1 MAIKAG
7 ILLAKRLY
15 GGSTHEMDYQTV
27 PTTVFTPME
36 YGAVGLSEEDALTK
50 LGDDGLEV
58 YHTFYKPLEFTV
70 AHRGDNDCYMKVR
83 PAHRSLSM
91 AADLRVA
98 AHETAVARIAR
109 WVCVTF
115 AGVVAAQG
123 SARAIGVATDVRPS
137 AAAVRCSSTGR
148 RTRSSACMSSA
159 CTREKSSRDS
169 GWSLSTAPPC
179 EAQSLLGTTCVIIRL
194 PVVLG
199 STKPLG
205 TDGIRSAG

>member
-15 GGSTHEMDYQTV
+15 GGSKHEMDYQTV

-91 AADLRVA
+91 AADLRA
-98 AHETAVARIAR
+98 YSCTR
-109 WVCVTF
+109 T
-115 AGVVAAQG
+115 G
-123 SARAIGVATDVRPS
+123 RPLQKCF
-137 AAAVRCSSTGR
+137 VRCASS
-148 RTRSSACMSSA
+148 
-159 CTREKSSRDS
+159 
-169 GWSLSTAPPC
+169 SLA
-179 EAQSLLGTTCVIIRL
+179 L
-194 PVVLG
+194 
-199 STKPLG
+199 
-205 TDGIRSAG
+205 

>member
-91 AADLRVA
+91 AADLRAA

-123 SARAIGVATDVRPS
+123 SARSATRRGHGRTALGGCCQVLIDRATDKIVGMHVLGVH
-137 AAAVRCSSTGR
+137 AGEIIQGFGMVVKYCSS
-148 RTRSSACMSSA
+148 
-159 CTREKSSRDS
+159 
-169 GWSLSTAPPC
+169 L
-179 EAQSLLGTTCVIIRL
+179 
-194 PVVLG
+194 
-199 STKPLG
+199 
-205 TDGIRSAG
+205 